1 MKNVL
6 DRSSG
11 VSPLGVRFWDAV
23 TRSFVSEG
31 LSVVAHPTSMPSH
44 RVAVLANPSGIFMA
58 QDLPGMREL
67 ERGAGDD
74 AYWRSVARKRFVVE
88 VDDTLGRYLPFSF
101 TADLPI
107 RGLLV
112 GPGVAGTPL
121 ASEPH
126 DGALL
131 FSTSTRAAPAG
142 LTVIHAELW
151 DAGAPTPSGSPL
163 PGAPAAGAL
172 IMARVAGDP
181 PVYGV
186 TDAEGRAAL
195 FFACPEPPAPGQR
208 SWPVTLSVR
217 YARAAVRSR
226 YPDLA
231 AVLAQPAA
239 SLVTDPARG
248 FAFSAEPRGP
258 GEPLIL
264 RSSPASTRL
273 FVSTS

>member
-11 VSPLGVRFWDAV
+11 VSPLGVRFWDMV

-31 LSVVAHPTSMPSH
+31 LSVVAHPTSMPSQ

-58 QDLPGMREL
+58 QDLPGMRDL

-131 FSTSTRAAPAG
+131 FSTPTRAAPAG
-142 LTVIHAELW
+142 LTVIHTEIW
-151 DAGAPTPSGSPL
+151 DA
-163 PGAPAAGAL
+163 GAPAAGAL
-172 IMARVAGDP
+172 IIARVAGDP

-195 FFACPEPPAPGQR
+195 FFASPEPPAPGER

-231 AVLAQPAA
+231 AVLAQPTA
-239 SLVTDPARG
+239 SVVTDPAG
-248 FAFSAEPRGP
+248 SFTFSAEPQRP

>member
-11 VSPLGVRFWDAV
+11 VSPLGVRFWDMV
-23 TRSFVSEG
+23 TRTFVSEG
-31 LSVVAHPTSMPSH
+31 LSVVAHPASMPSQ
-44 RVAVLANPSGIFMA
+44 RVAVRANPSGIFMA

-107 RGLLV
+107 RGLLI

-142 LTVIHAELW
+142 LTVIHAEVW
-151 DAGAPTPSGSPL
+151 DAD
-163 PGAPAAGAL
+163 APAAGAL
-172 IMARVAGDP
+172 IIARVADDP

-186 TDAEGRAAL
+186 SDAEGRAAL
-195 FFACPEPPAPGQR
+195 FFAYPAPAPGER
-208 SWPVTLSVR
+208 SWPITLSVR
-217 YARAAVRSR
+217 YAPAAGRSR

-248 FAFSAEPRGP
+248 FTFSAEPRGP

-264 RSSPASTRL
+264 RPSPASARL
-273 FVSTS
+273 FVTTP